1 MAKAIARQRPA
12 TIDLAAEVMHKTV
25 CKIANKAVKRNRQ
38 DFADVYQIGMIGLT
52 RAYYDY
58 ETDNPRAAF
67 STVAYKYINQHITD
81 FYQRKAYDYYN
92 TRDFKTATEHLEKE
106 TYFDNPLD
114 AIEYEQKLKSLDTV
128 DQIITVA
135 RGQGYTFQEIADMLN
150 RNPKHNFTLHQCH
163 NRFKKAIATFE

>member
-1 MAKAIARQRPA
+1 MAKAIAKEKPT
-12 TIDLAAEVMHKTV
+12 TIDLAADAMHKTV
-25 CKIANKAVKRNRQ
+25 CKLANKAVKNNRQ
-38 DFADVYQIGMIGLT
+38 DFSDVYQIGMIGLT

-58 ETDNPRAAF
+58 DTQMNRAAF
-67 STVAYKYINQHITD
+67 STFAYKYIQSHIMD
-81 FYQRKAYDYYN
+81 HYKRKAYDYYN
-92 TRDFKTATEHLEKE
+92 TRDFKTAEEHLEKE
-106 TYFDNPLD
+106 TYFNNPLD
-114 AIEYEQKLKSLDTV
+114 AIEYEQKLQSLDTV